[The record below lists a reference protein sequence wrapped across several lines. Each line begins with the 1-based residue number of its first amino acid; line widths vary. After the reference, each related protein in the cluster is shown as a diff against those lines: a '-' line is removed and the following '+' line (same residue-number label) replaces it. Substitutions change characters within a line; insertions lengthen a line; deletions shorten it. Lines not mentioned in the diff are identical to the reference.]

1 MRMVGD
7 SKLLPRLGGGSIGSV
22 VWKLPIL
29 ASRPQNTSK
38 RFGFAVA
45 KSRYAR
51 ESSRIPTTGCSTYWC
66 THSASADST
75 GQRIALCSVVAR
87 ILSSAIDARLVDTH
101 GCHFYIEVAMRPEA
115 AGAPVAQLDRAMA
128 YGAIGWGFESLQA

>member
-7 SKLLPRLGGGSIGSV
+7 RQLLPRAGGGSIGSV

-38 RFGFAVA
+38 RFGFAVT

-51 ESSRIPTTGCSTYWC
+51 ESSRIPTDGRTAYCCQESTSAGFTGE
-66 THSASADST
+66 
-75 GQRIALCSVVAR
+75 GIALRLVYAR
-87 ILSSAIDARLVDTH
+87 IFSSAIEARLVDTH
-101 GCHFYIEVAMRPEA
+101 GRHFYIEVATRPE
-115 AGAPVAQLDRAMA
+115 VAERL
-128 YGAIGWGFESLQA
+128 